1 MGALDNFKAELALQ
15 LLREY
20 RKFRS
25 SMLSAIGHSFTN
37 CCGREQEKSK
47 SEVRGSR
54 GGGWSAIARR
64 IGGWSRGWRIAG
76 TRKVRGGFCRSWR
89 LGLRDR
95 RGGGGSRWKG
105 RICRRR
111 GRRRR

>member
-25 SMLSAIGHSFTN
+25 SMLSDSGHSFTN
-37 CCGREQEKSK
+37 RCGRELEKSK
-47 SEVRGSR
+47 SEIGDSR
-54 GGGWSAIARR
+54 VGGRSAIARR

-76 TRKVRGGFCRSWR
+76 TRRVRGGFCRSWR
-89 LGLRDR
+89 PRLRDR
-95 RGGGGSRWKG
+95 RGGAGSRWKG
-105 RICRRR
+105 RICRKR
-111 GRRRR
+111 G